1 MIMIKTKQFKLFLK
15 AARMEPAD
23 FARKTGFNLTRL
35 RALMENNPT
44 SGGISLVTINNL
56 YSTIVPYKYPC
67 RKLIRQLQRRLG
79 NY

>member
-1 MIMIKTKQFKLFLK
+1 MIKTKQFKLFLK

-44 SGGISLVTINNL
+44 SGGISLVTINNFCN
-56 YSTIVPYKYPC
+56 VFHAAGVEVQP
-67 RKLIRQLQRRLG
+67 G
-79 NY
+79 NILEFSPDSPAPN